1 MREIDEIE
9 AYVNGVYP
17 EYETDH
23 VPCGNM
29 AYDEILR
36 IKVGADPR
44 EIMFVYAKE
53 GKMTFASYHNFKYFS
68 FEAIQK
74 GLLND
79 VNLGDK

>member
-44 EIMFVYAKE
+44 EIMFVYAKD
-53 GKMTFASYHNFKYFS
+53 GKMTFASYHDFKYFN
-68 FEAIQK
+68 FEAVQK

-79 VNLGDK
+79 VDLGDK